1 MRILQGSATASIL
14 AVSTV
19 AVLMLSGC
27 ETMEKAAH
35 QVGIGGGHTELSGSA
50 EVPPV
55 STKATGTST
64 IKVANDQSVS
74 GEVNVEGMTP
84 TAAHIH
90 QGATG
95 ANGPVIVPLTKESDR
110 RFTVPA
116 NARLTDAQYAAFQ
129 KGGLYVNVHSAA
141 HPGGEIRAQLKP

>member
-1 MRILQGSATASIL
+1 MRIPQGSVKASFI

-19 AVLMLSGC
+19 AALMLSGC
-27 ETMEKAAH
+27 GTMEKMGEK
-35 QVGIGGGHTELSGSA
+35 VGIGGKHTELSGSA

-55 STKATGTST
+55 STKASGKST
-64 IKVANDQSVS
+64 IKVADDQSVS
-74 GEVNVEGMTP
+74 GEVTVEGMTP

-90 QGATG
+90 QGAAG
-95 ANGPVIVPLTKESDR
+95 ANGPVIIPLTKASDS

-116 NARLTDAQYAAFQ
+116 NAKLTEAQYAAFQ
-129 KGGLYVNVHSAA
+129 KGSLYVNVHSAA